1 MERTLNRWMT
11 VLFALLA
18 PLLVVASPSSGTV
31 SAIEP
36 VDEIVAYVVEGTGNG
51 HGRGLSQWG
60 AYGWAVEEGKDWQW
74 ILDHYYGG
82 TYLGDNDS
90 NPRIRVRLTDF
101 DGASW
106 MGVISSSSSASWS
119 AGDVSGSGASAI
131 KVVEVAANQF
141 DVSIGIGVA
150 CPGTSTLVV
159 PDGPVSRGSSNEIA
173 VRQIQTFLTA
183 FGWDPKGVDGDFGP
197 LTELAVEAFQ
207 DDEELDIDGIWK
219 PDDATRAREIIAA
232 STSTI
237 GWDKPIRVSGP
248 VVVTSSVDESTS
260 SPGDVL
266 GLCSGSGSVTHYR

>member
-1 MERTLNRWMT
+1 MVERTLNRWMT

-60 AYGWAVEEGKDWQW
+60 AYGWAVEQGKDWQW

-82 TYLGDNDS
+82 TYLGDIDS
-90 NPRIRVRLTDF
+90 NQRIRVRLTDF

-119 AGDVSGSGASAI
+119 AGDGSGSGAPAI
-131 KVVEVAANQF
+131 KVVEVAPNQF
-141 DVSIGIGVA
+141 DVSIGNGVA

-159 PDGPVSRGSSNEIA
+159 PD
-173 VRQIQTFLTA
+173 
-183 FGWDPKGVDGDFGP
+183 
-197 LTELAVEAFQ
+197 
-207 DDEELDIDGIWK
+207 
-219 PDDATRAREIIAA
+219 
-232 STSTI
+232 
-237 GWDKPIRVSGP
+237 
-248 VVVTSSVDESTS
+248 
-260 SPGDVL
+260 
-266 GLCSGSGSVTHYR
+266 